1 MVKSVLAAN
10 VLDQILKSMGFESD
24 KALRYDPK
32 GIMNQRRMDASFR
45 GYEAEQDE
53 VLAALANT
61 DVLEAIDSEN
71 GSSNEQEKDPQDQ
84 QATSQPGIP
93 TPY

>member
-1 MVKSVLAAN
+1 
-10 VLDQILKSMGFESD
+10 
-24 KALRYDPK
+24 
-32 GIMNQRRMDASFR
+32 MDSSFR

-71 GSSNEQEKDPQDQ
+71 GSSSEQEKNPQDQ
-84 QATSQPGIP
+84 QATSQPSIP
-93 TPY
+93 TPYQLEKYLKRPAADVMEIDPGSTSKKPRLP